1 MPEPDPSLISKN
13 SSTEEVESAQ
23 SSTSD
28 TPSQPVG
35 PKKRFTKW
43 LKVAVKLAIGGV
55 VLWAVGRQ
63 ILMTWDRWQAKTA
76 DFSLNITLLVTSGI
90 FYIFGLMAFG
100 IYYARVVQMV
110 APQIS
115 TFTCLK
121 AYILSH
127 PAKYVPGKG
136 MVVVIRVALLTKAG
150 ARPTAAILTALY
162 ETLSMM
168 AIGGLLGS
176 ALLFTPPSHPIGALL
191 SLALGLAFLVTVLP
205 FTFGRAV
212 RILKKGL
219 HSIEPGDLPTPTIPD
234 IRALLLWGV
243 LGWLLWGVSQVLVV
257 AALDPHQSVSVSH
270 WPRVMGAMML
280 GTVGGFAL
288 PILPGGIGLREWIID
303 ELTGGLLGP
312 DLAIAS
318 ALGLR
323 FVWVVAELVAA
334 AVVSVVPP
342 PPEIGQEIQ
351 ELPQV

>member
-1 MPEPDPSLISKN
+1 MPQLDPPQISKISTTSEVVVDPLSKTEL
-13 SSTEEVESAQ
+13 SSQ
-23 SSTSD
+23 PD
-28 TPSQPVG
+28 TP
-35 PKKRFTKW
+35 KRLSPKW
-43 LKVAVKLAIGGV
+43 LKSAIKLTIAIV

-63 ILMTWDRWQAKTA
+63 VLLTWDRWQAKTA

-90 FYIFGLMAFG
+90 FYILGLMAFG
-100 IYYARVVQMV
+100 IYYSHVVKMV
-110 APQIS
+110 APSIS
-115 TFTCLK
+115 NFTNLK

-136 MVVVIRVALLTKAG
+136 MVVVVRVGLLAKAG
-150 ARPTAAILTALY
+150 VRPTAAILTALY

-168 AIGGLLGS
+168 SIGGFLGA
-176 ALLFTPPSHPIGALL
+176 ALLFMPPSHPIGALL
-191 SLALGLAFLVTVLP
+191 SLALGLAFLATVLP

-219 HSIEPGDLPTPTIPD
+219 HSIEPGDLPTPSYRD
-234 IRALLLWGV
+234 IRFLLLWGIA
-243 LGWLLWGVSQVLVV
+243 GWLLWGLSQVLVV
-257 AALDPHQSVSVSH
+257 AALEPHHSVSFTN
-270 WPRVMGAMML
+270 WPRIMGAMML

-303 ELTGGLLGP
+303 ELTGGVLGP

-334 AVVSVVPP
+334 AVVALVPT
-342 PPEIGQEIQ
+342 PPEIGQETQ
-351 ELPQV
+351 ESLQV